1 MPYPRPTALAGA
13 LTLAL
18 AGLSAVALPLP
29 AGAQIRRCTTPDGGT
44 VYTDRSCDAMGA
56 VETRPAAGMLPG
68 SGPRY
73 RGGCARRLQDLVFE
87 VTAAIDARD
96 TNRLARSYHW
106 TGLSTRSGY
115 AVLERLDAIAQR
127 PLLNVTALRP
137 ATPAPVPA
145 PAPAMPPLPTP
156 EAAGRPPASAPATA
170 TIVPPA
176 SPSPLRPAA
185 SRRPVA
191 LRIDQSLADGITPS
205 STTFGLRR
213 HMDCW
218 WITL

>member
-18 AGLSAVALPLP
+18 VALAVAALPQS
-29 AGAQIRRCTTPDGGT
+29 AGAQIRRCTTPDGET
-44 VYTDRSCDAMGA
+44 MYTDRSCDAMGA
-56 VETRPAAGMLPG
+56 VETLPPTG
-68 SGPRY
+68 APGGTSPRY
-73 RGGCARRLQDLVFE
+73 RGGCARRLQDLVSE

-106 TGLSTRSGY
+106 TGMSTRNAY

-137 ATPAPVPA
+137 PEPA
-145 PAPAMPPLPTP
+145 PAAVVAGDPLAFPAPPLPVAGTP
-156 EAAGRPPASAPATA
+156 
-170 TIVPPA
+170 
-176 SPSPLRPAA
+176 
-185 SRRPVA
+185 RRPVA